1 MVLGLGG
8 LAVNAYAADSGLFG
22 RIDNLNLGGGLFRV
36 NLSAISNDQEPRPT
50 VSGTLSG
57 GGLTASGSSVI
68 PGTVYSGVASL
79 EIDCN
84 NFPGEVTVTGTMT
97 SDDGWSWSGD
107 QSVCRRIPVPD
118 RPQVEDDPAVQGD
131 AHYVLPASTSD
142 VYWSADRDGNVSAVV
157 YRDSFADWTVVK
169 WFPAPE
175 DIYTPPVDT
184 DGDGVPDKDDAF
196 PNDPKES
203 KDSDGD
209 GVGDNADQCDNE
221 SGPASNNGCPVVVP
235 PTDTDGDGTTPTNT
249 PTPPSTPSGNSVTP
263 AATSST
269 STTTAG
275 KPAAVAAYRGDGG
288 VSMWLLG
295 LSALGLAIALV
306 VRRRVTQA

>member
-1 MVLGLGG
+1 M
-8 LAVNAYAADSGLFG
+8 
-22 RIDNLNLGGGLFRV
+22 
-36 NLSAISNDQEPRPT
+36 
-50 VSGTLSG
+50 
-57 GGLTASGSSVI
+57 
-68 PGTVYSGVASL
+68 
-79 EIDCN
+79 
-84 NFPGEVTVTGTMT
+84 
-97 SDDGWSWSGD
+97 
-107 QSVCRRIPVPD
+107 
-118 RPQVEDDPAVQGD
+118 
-131 AHYVLPASTSD
+131 
-142 VYWSADRDGNVSAVV
+142 
-157 YRDSFADWTVVK
+157 
-169 WFPAPE
+169 
-175 DIYTPPVDT
+175 TPPVDT